1 MRSFKDN
8 ADRTWTITLNVY
20 AVKKVRDLLQVDLLD
35 LSDSGH
41 STALGKSDAKGGNG
55 LLYRLIADP
64 VLLVDVLYVICQ
76 DQADGANVTDEQ
88 FGRAMAGD
96 VIDAATRAF
105 LEELADFTPSPR
117 DRARAR
123 KVIDATWRLIDRAQ
137 DVLDAKADAELAK
150 AADAALEAL
159 GAVGEQGESNRGN
172 SSGSSPASSEPT
184 PVG

>member
-8 ADRTWTITLNVY
+8 ADRTWTVTLNIY

-35 LSDSGH
+35 LG
-41 STALGKSDAKGGNG
+41 GEEAKPGAG

-64 VLLVDVLYVICQ
+64 VLLVDVLYVVCKE
-76 DQADGANVTDEQ
+76 QADGAGVSDEQ

-96 VIDAATRAF
+96 AIDAATRAF

-123 KVIDATWRLIDRAQ
+123 KVIAATWTLIDRAQ
-137 DVLDAKADAELAK
+137 DVLDARADVELDRAAE
-150 AADAALEAL
+150 AALSVL
-159 GAVGEQGESNRGN
+159 GNW
-172 SSGSSPASSEPT
+172 SGSSPASSEPT
-184 PVG
+184 QEP

>member
-35 LSDSGH
+35 LSGDPSIRR
-41 STALGKSDAKGGNG
+41 GGPGAGDKPDNG

-64 VLLVDVLYVICQ
+64 VVLVDVLYVVCQ
-76 DQADGANVTDEQ
+76 DQAEEANVTDEQ

-96 VIDAATRAF
+96 AIDGATKAF

-123 KVIDATWRLIDRAQ
+123 KVIDATWKLIDKAQ
-137 DVLDAKADAELAK
+137 DVLDARADAELDR
-150 AADAALEAL
+150 AAEAALQALSGAEGSAL
-159 GAVGEQGESNRGN
+159 GS
-172 SSGSSPASSEPT
+172 SSGSSPASSERTQDP
-184 PVG
+184 

>member
-20 AVKKVRDLLQVDLLD
+20 AVKKVRDLLGVDLLD
-35 LSDSGH
+35 LGGNESEP
-41 STALGKSDAKGGNG
+41 GNG

-64 VLLVDVLYVICQ
+64 VLLVDVLYVICK

-123 KVIDATWRLIDRAQ
+123 KVIDATWKLIDRTQ
-137 DVLDAKADAELAK
+137 DVLDARADAELAK

-159 GAVGEQGESNRGN
+159 GAVSEQGESNRGN
-172 SSGSSPASSEPT
+172 SSGNSPASSEPT
-184 PVG
+184 PAP

>member
-8 ADRTWTITLNVY
+8 ANRTWTITLNVY
-20 AVKKVRDLLQVDLLD
+20 AVKKVRDLLNVDLLD
-35 LSDSGH
+35 LSDSG
-41 STALGKSDAKGGNG
+41 GDEAKPDNG

-64 VLLVDVLYVICQ
+64 VLLVDVLYVICK

-123 KVIDATWRLIDRAQ
+123 KVIDATWKLIDRAQ
-137 DVLDAKADAELAK
+137 DVLDARADAELDR
-150 AADAALEAL
+150 AAEAALLAL
-159 GAVGEQGESNRGN
+159 GAETSARGN
-172 SSGSSPASSEPT
+172 SSGSSPASSERIQDP
-184 PVG
+184 

>member
-8 ADRTWTITLNVY
+8 ADRTWTVTLNVY
-20 AVKKVRDLLQVDLLD
+20 AVKKVRDLLGVDLLD
-35 LSDSGH
+35 LGGEP
-41 STALGKSDAKGGNG
+41 STSAGPVDKPDNG

-64 VLLVDVLYVICQ
+64 VLLVDVLYVVCQ
-76 DQADGANVTDEQ
+76 EQADEANVTDEQ

-96 VIDAATRAF
+96 AIDGATKAF

-123 KVIDATWRLIDRAQ
+123 KVIDATWKLIDRAQ
-137 DVLDAKADAELAK
+137 DVLDARADAELDR
-150 AADAALEAL
+150 AAEAALSAL
-159 GAVGEQGESNRGN
+159 GS

-184 PVG
+184 PAP